1 MKNNKI
7 EKMAIY
13 PGSFDPIT
21 NGHLSLLRRAL
32 TIFDSVTVAVA
43 SNPTKKTL
51 FTIEERIEMIRESIK
66 NDNRV
71 FVDSFSG
78 LLVDYVK
85 SKNTNVILRGMRAL
99 SDFEYEFQ
107 MSLMNRKL
115 NRNIETIFMMTDYK
129 WFYTSS
135 TIIKEAATFGGSCKG
150 LVPDIVC
157 QNLKEKYG
165 YQQ

>member
-1 MKNNKI
+1 MG
-7 EKMAIY
+7 KMAIY

-21 NGHLSLLRRAL
+21 NGHISILRRTL

-43 SNPTKKTL
+43 KNPMKNTL
-51 FTIEERIEMIRESIK
+51 FSLEERLEMIRESIK
-66 NDNRV
+66 NDNKV
-71 FVDSFSG
+71 YVDSFDV
-78 LLVDYVK
+78 LLVDYVE
-85 SKNTNVILRGMRAL
+85 SKNTNVIIRGMRAL

-115 NRNIETIFMMTDYK
+115 NKNIQTIFMMTDYK

-135 TIIKEAATFGGSCKG
+135 TIIKEAARYGGAIRG

-157 QNLKEKYG
+157 QKLKEKFG
-165 YQQ
+165 YQ

>member
-1 MKNNKI
+1 MG
-7 EKMAIY
+7 KMVIY

-21 NGHLSLLRRAL
+21 NGHISILRRTL

-43 SNPTKKTL
+43 ENPMKNTFFSL
-51 FTIEERIEMIRESIK
+51 EERVEMIRESVK
-66 NDNRV
+66 NDRKV
-71 FVDSFSG
+71 YIESFHG
-78 LLVDYVK
+78 LLVDYVERK
-85 SKNTNVILRGMRAL
+85 STNVIIRGMRAL

-115 NRNIETIFMMTDYK
+115 NKNIQTIFMMTDYQ

-135 TIIKEAATFGGSCKG
+135 TIIKEAARYGGMIRG

-157 QNLKEKYG
+157 RKLKEKFG
-165 YQQ
+165 YQ

>member
-1 MKNNKI
+1 MRNNKMT
-7 EKMAIY
+7 KMAIY

-21 NGHLSLLRRAL
+21 NGHLSILRRAL

-43 SNPTKKTL
+43 TNPRKKTL
-51 FTIEERIEMIRESIK
+51 FTFEERLEMIRESIK
-66 NDNRV
+66 NDEKV

-78 LLVDYVK
+78 LLVDYVV

-115 NRNIETIFMMTDYK
+115 NRNIQTIFLMTDYK
-129 WFYTSS
+129 WFYISS
-135 TIIKEAATFGGSCKG
+135 TIIKEAASFGGDCKG
-150 LVPDIVC
+150 LVPEIVC
-157 QNLKEKYG
+157 QKLMEKFG
-165 YQQ
+165 YQE

>member
-1 MKNNKI
+1 MS
-7 EKMAIY
+7 KMAIY

-21 NGHLSLLRRAL
+21 NGHLSILRRTL
-32 TIFDSVTVAVA
+32 TIFDSVTIAVA
-43 SNPTKKTL
+43 KNPMKNTL
-51 FTIEERIEMIRESIK
+51 FSLEERVNMILESIK
-66 NDNRV
+66 NDKNLYV
-71 FVDSFSG
+71 ESFHG

-85 SKNTNVILRGMRAL
+85 SKNTNVIIRGMRAL

-115 NRNIETIFMMTDYK
+115 NKHIQTIFMMTDYK

-135 TIIKEAATFGGSCKG
+135 TIIKEAASYGGTIRG

-157 QNLKEKYG
+157 QKLKEKFG
-165 YQQ
+165 YQ